1 MANQYESLVKMAEAN
16 RQMLEQ
22 IYPIFAIK
30 CDPTKRF
37 TEMCDKLHQDQIL
50 DDEKLR
56 DLHHYQEFN
65 NKILHSS
72 IKEQEEI
79 CATEKHFASAN
90 KELSEY
96 HKFLNDL
103 LAKIQKYNN
112 K

>member
-1 MANQYESLVKMAEAN
+1 MTNQYEPLVKLAQEN
-16 RQMLEQ
+16 RELLEQ

-72 IKEQEEI
+72 IKEQEDI
-79 CATEKHFASAN
+79 CATTNHFNEAN
-90 KELSEY
+90 KKLTEY

-103 LAKIQKYNN
+103 LAKIQKHNN
-112 K
+112 N

>member
-1 MANQYESLVKMAEAN
+1 MANQYEPLVKLAN
-16 RQMLEQ
+16 ENRSLLGQ

-30 CDPTKRF
+30 CEPTKRF

-65 NKILHSS
+65 NAILHSS
-72 IKEQEEI
+72 IKEQEAV
-79 CATEKHFASAN
+79 CATAN
-90 KELSEY
+90 KFAEANKKLTEY

-103 LAKIQKYNN
+103 LAKIKNHIN
-112 K
+112 H

>member
-1 MANQYESLVKMAEAN
+1 MANQYESLVKLADNN
-16 RQMLEQ
+16 RTILEK

-65 NKILHSS
+65 NRILHSS
-72 IKEQEEI
+72 LKEQEEV
-79 CATEKHFASAN
+79 CATEKKFAEAT
-90 KELSEY
+90 KELNEY

-103 LAKIQKYNN
+103 LAKLQK
-112 K
+112 KAH